1 MHARTEELLT
11 ELIGRFR
18 SFPEALT
25 RGTKIRVDLEASDEP
40 ATILAR
46 PVGVARRLFEPE
58 YAFDY
63 FPEADLLYFLEPG
76 AAASCDPSDRSI
88 RIALDPADPRARF
101 VASHLFFSVLL
112 LELLKR
118 QGRFAVHAA
127 AVGLDGRAA
136 LLAGPA
142 GSGKSTLAFACARAG
157 LSFLGDD
164 VSLLKWSDD
173 RLRVLAFPDAI
184 ELARDSTR
192 FFPDLAD
199 LFRDRGAGV
208 SPKRPFHPIDRGPV
222 ELAWEAEPAVLLFPM
237 IRAGNPVRL
246 TEISGDDALL
256 RLVPNVVRTER
267 RASQA
272 HLDALAALARTVP
285 AYELQFSD
293 PLAVPRAIHELLVQ
307 PASPR

>member
-1 MHARTEELLT
+1 LRARTAELLT
-11 ELIGRFR
+11 DLIGRFR
-18 SFPEALT
+18 SFPDVLVGGPE
-25 RGTKIRVDLEASDEP
+25 IRVDVEAADLP

-63 FPEADLLYFLEPG
+63 FPEADLLYFVEPG
-76 AAASCDPSDRSI
+76 AAASCDPSDGSI
-88 RIALDPADPRARF
+88 RIAVDPADPRARF
-101 VASHLFFSVLL
+101 VASHLFFSILL

-118 QGRFAVHAA
+118 RGRFAVHAA

-157 LSFLGDD
+157 LAFLGDD
-164 VSLLKWSDD
+164 VSLLKWSGD

-199 LFRDRGAGV
+199 LFRDRDIGA
-208 SPKRPFHPIDRGPV
+208 SPKRPFHPLDRGPV
-222 ELAWEAEPAVLLFPM
+222 ELAWEAEPAVLLFPA
-237 IRAGNPVRL
+237 IRAEDPVRL
-246 TEISGDDALL
+246 SELSADGALL
-256 RLVPNVVRTER
+256 RLVPNVVRTDQG
-267 RASQA
+267 ASQA

-285 AYELQFSD
+285 AYELEFSD
-293 PLAVPRAIHELLVQ
+293 PLAVPAAIHDLLVQ
-307 PASPR
+307 LAGRR